1 MGLEK
6 SAERKWIAVTKGQT
20 TGERQDRRFRRALR
34 VGFVASVLLHVA
46 LFLLFRNERIP
57 PSAHAAAG
65 PDADDDMAAA
75 GGALETVNLRIA
87 EPQPIPRPPEPLEV
101 PDVMV
106 EIQPQPRVEVE
117 PVDLAGLSGGVGEPA
132 ETPGAGTEATGE
144 GDAGTSDAGRFR
156 VVPPNPRGII
166 MPPGGAPRNTRGRT
180 FTVYVFVDPRGR
192 VVSDSTR
199 LIPSSGNGR
208 WDRGVIER
216 ANEWVFEPARR
227 EGRPVA
233 EWWSF
238 EFDGT

>member
-1 MGLEK
+1 MTRG
-6 SAERKWIAVTKGQT
+6 TT

-34 VGFVASVLLHVA
+34 VGIVASLLLHLAV
-46 LFLLFRNERIP
+46 FLLFRDERIP
-57 PSAHAAAG
+57 PTALAAAG

-75 GGALETVNLRIA
+75 GGALEMLNLRIS
-87 EPQPIPRPPEPLEV
+87 EPQPIPRPPEPVLVPDLEV
-101 PDVMV
+101 AV
-106 EIQPQPRVEVE
+106 ERQPVIEVE
-117 PVDLAGLSGGVGEPA
+117 PVDLAGLNPGSGEPA
-132 ETPGAGTEATGE
+132 ETPGADSDATGQ
-144 GDAGTSDAGRFR
+144 GDAGTSDEGRFR

-166 MPPGGAPRNTRGRT
+166 MPPGGVPRRARGRT
-180 FTVYVFVDPRGR
+180 FAVYVFVDTRGR

-199 LIPSSGNGR
+199 LIPPSGDRR

-227 EGRPVA
+227 EGRAVA